1 MIKLIWE
8 IVVWDKFK
16 VNVYV
21 FVELVIVDC
30 IEMCK
35 MYILDGLGLS
45 WVMIGFDFWCCEG
58 GICIF

>member
-21 FVELVIVDC
+21 FVELVLVEC

-35 MYILDGLGLS
+35 MYILDG
-45 WVMIGFDFWCCEG
+45 
-58 GICIF
+58 